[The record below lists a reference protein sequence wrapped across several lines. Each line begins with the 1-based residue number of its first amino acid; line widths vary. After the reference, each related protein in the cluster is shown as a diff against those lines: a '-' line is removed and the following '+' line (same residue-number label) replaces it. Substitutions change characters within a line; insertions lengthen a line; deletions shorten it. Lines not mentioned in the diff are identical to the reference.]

1 MDREQVELFRDQL
14 RRACVTLGM
23 GKWERIVLSS
33 NPGEG
38 AMVLFHRCQGTSDT
52 ADTECQ
58 DAPMPADS
66 PLRPRAACSFG
77 SERRIGTLAGV
88 GWRREDGL

>member
-14 RRACVTLGM
+14 RRACVTLGV
-23 GKWERIVLSS
+23 GKWERIVLSHNS
-33 NPGEG
+33 GEG

-52 ADTECQ
+52 ADTERQ

-66 PLRPRAACSFG
+66 PVRLRATCSFR
-77 SERRIGTLAGV
+77 SERRIGTLGQ
-88 GWRREDGL
+88 GGLW